1 MLNYIKD
8 LILGTGEA
16 SRTFN
21 SGIVVGVAIVAAIF
35 LLLLILWCICA
46 IVFRRKKCNGITLS
60 AELGDIFIPTSAIT
74 AAIRTLEN
82 DFSALVIQKIRLIES
97 KNDKVNVYVSMSY
110 DEKGGNAKPYVENFQ
125 QRVVTKLREA
135 FGIENINKVNID
147 NISFNADRKSGKKSS
162 FDTDESVTDSG
173 PIEFQPLDK

>member
-46 IVFRRKKCNGITLS
+46 IVFRRKKCNGITLKD
-60 AELGDIFIPTSAIT
+60 ELGNIFISTSAIT
-74 AAIRTLEN
+74 AAIRTLESEF
-82 DFSALVIQKIRLIES
+82 DALVIQKIYLIES
-97 KNDKVNVYVSMSY
+97 KNDKIDINVTMSF
-110 DEKGGNAKPYVENFQ
+110 DEKGGNLKAYEANFKR
-125 QRVVTKLREA
+125 RVVSKLNDS
-135 FGIENINKVNID
+135 FGIENINNINID
-147 NISFNADRKSGKKSS
+147 NCAYHTAHKPSKKA
-162 FDTDESVTDSG
+162 FETDSTNTDSG